1 MTERNQGDH
10 VCRGPSTGRRNF
22 MRGCGAAAALAVA
35 GMSAETVASQSA
47 DVEELLAD
55 LPDNWGK
62 WGDEDELGALNYLG
76 SEEMFEGARAMTR
89 RGARGVERITL
100 QLPMTG
106 KTIDALAE
114 EDAEAPTT
122 ETGDPLFPGRTPG
135 RRDNTQDAQSY
146 EEDDVDPEIGGMKF
160 ADDRFLT
167 ELFLHGASHLDA
179 LGHVWYGDELYN
191 GYDAMTTADEREF
204 DRPVIG
210 IRDGEAVDIE
220 TTRGLSVADIGP
232 IADAGIAGRG
242 VLLDVGRHNG
252 DDENG
257 WLDLGEPVTFEDL
270 HDTAD
275 AQGVRIRERDILLIR
290 TGAIERVTDPD
301 AEWDP
306 LDEPGLQFSE
316 ELVEWIDEMEIP
328 LIGADNIAVEK
339 VVQEVDGATY
349 TIPLHGALLR
359 DLGVSLNEVLDLST
373 LGHRCAEDGIYEFL
387 YTAAPLHVERSTG
400 APVNPVVLKATE
412 PEPGDRRGERGN
424 GRQRGR

>member
-1 MTERNQGDH
+1 MKEHNHTEHACQ
-10 VCRGPSTGRRNF
+10 GPSTGRRNF

-35 GMSAETVASQSA
+35 GLSAGTVAGESA
-47 DVEELLAD
+47 DIEELLAD
-55 LPDNWGK
+55 LPTNWGE
-62 WGDEDELGALNYLG
+62 WGDDDEIGALNYLG
-76 SEEMFEGARAMTR
+76 SEEMFRGARAMTR
-89 RGARGVERITL
+89 RGSKGIERITL

-106 KTIDALAE
+106 DTIDVLAE

-146 EEDDVDPEIGGMKF
+146 ENGLDPEIGGMKF

-191 GYDAMTTADEREF
+191 GYDAATTATEREF
-204 DRPVIG
+204 DRTVTG
-210 IRDGEAVDIE
+210 LRDGEAVDVDS
-220 TTRGLSVADIGP
+220 TRGLSVADIGP
-232 IADAGIAGRG
+232 IADAGVAGRG
-242 VLLDVGRHNG
+242 VLLDVGRHMG

-257 WLDLGEPVTFEDL
+257 WLDLGEPITLEDL
-270 HDTAD
+270 RDTAD
-275 AQGVRIRERDILLIR
+275 AQGVRIRKRDILLVR
-290 TGAIERVTDPD
+290 TGAIERVTDPE

-306 LDEPGLQFSE
+306 LGEPGLKFSE
-316 ELVEWIDEMEIP
+316 GLVEWIDEMEIP

-339 VVQEVDGATY
+339 VVQEIDGVTY
-349 TIPLHGALLR
+349 VIPLHGALLR

-373 LGHRCAEDGIYEFL
+373 LGIRCAEDEIYEFM

-400 APVNPVVLKATE
+400 APVNPVVMKATK
-412 PEPGDRRGERGN
+412 PEGERKLAV
-424 GRQRGR
+424 R